1 MIKTVAAAALGLAL
15 VSVAGEAAAQ
25 SLSGPCQFVYRQYR
39 AANGPK
45 AFAVSNYGTCGW
57 WHGARTM
64 ADSQRNALNACRGE
78 GRPGCRIVESS
89 F

>member
-1 MIKTVAAAALGLAL
+1 MKRIVGAFVLGTAL
-15 VSVAGEAAAQ
+15 VGTVQEASAQ
-25 SLSGPCQFVYRQYR
+25 SLSHSCQIVYRQYLS
-39 AANGPK
+39 ANGPK
-45 AFAVSNYGTCGW
+45 AFAITSYGTCGW

-64 ADSQRNALNACRGE
+64 ADSQRNALNECRRM

>member
-1 MIKTVAAAALGLAL
+1 MIRLFGAAALGIAFF
-15 VSVAGEAAAQ
+15 ATAQQAAAQ
-25 SLSGPCQFVYRQYR
+25 SLSPACQIVYRQYL

-45 AFAVSNYGTCGW
+45 AFAITSYGTCSW

-64 ADSQRNALNACRGE
+64 ADSQRNAISECRRQGQ
-78 GRPGCRIVESS
+78 PGCRIVESS